1 MFLICNYGI
10 IQLNFI
16 LKGVLMSVSYK
27 KLWHLLLDRDMKKK
41 DLAKLS
47 GISPYTIN
55 KLNGNGNVT
64 VEVIEKICLALDC
77 KVDDILEF
85 IEE

>member
-1 MFLICNYGI
+1 
-10 IQLNFI
+10 
-16 LKGVLMSVSYK
+16 MSVSHK

-41 DLAKLS
+41 DLAKVS

-55 KLNGNGNVT
+55 KLNSDGNVT

-85 IEE
+85 TKE

>member
-1 MFLICNYGI
+1 
-10 IQLNFI
+10 
-16 LKGVLMSVSYK
+16 MSVSYK
-27 KLWHLLLDRDMKKK
+27 KLWHLLLDREIKKK

-55 KLNGNGNVT
+55 KLNSDGNVT
-64 VEVIEKICLALDC
+64 VEVIEKICLTLNC

-85 IEE
+85 TKK